1 MTPEPRAF
9 EFNVLRLQPAV
20 VGSLQEPNPPQL
32 AEIGAA
38 LYTTQAHMCEYVIYI
53 LIIYIYI

>member
-53 LIIYIYI
+53 YS